1 MKRLASLVGAAVV
14 VVTAG
19 CNQPVKLQFASPPS
33 ERVHTRGPLALPMV
47 QALNAEGDV
56 VPDVKLEL
64 KAEPAGIVIDGPGG
78 VTVANRGD
86 VTLTWSTEKK
96 LTLTHSLR
104 VLLPTR
110 IELRC
115 LPSCF
120 GTIGGE
126 SKLETLVYSEADLLA
141 DLKAPCTTENA
152 AVATVEGET
161 LKFIG
166 RGETTLSCKL
176 DDALLTKKI
185 DVADPAPAEPT
196 PAEGAPT
203 PTVP

>member
-1 MKRLASLVGAAVV
+1 MKRLASLVVV
-14 VVTAG
+14 VAAASG
-19 CNQPVKLQFASPPS
+19 CNQPVKLQFASPPP
-33 ERVHTRGPLALPMV
+33 ERVHARGPLVLPAV
-47 QALNAEGDV
+47 QALNAEGAV
-56 VPDVKLEL
+56 VPDVKIEL

-78 VTVANRGD
+78 VTVVNRGD

-96 LTLTHSLR
+96 LLLTHPLR

-126 SKLETLVYSEADLLA
+126 SKLETLVYSEADLIA

-152 AVATVEGET
+152 AVAAVEGET
-161 LKFIG
+161 LKFVG
-166 RGETTLSCKL
+166 KGLTTLSCTL
-176 DDALLTKKI
+176 DDVLLTKKI
-185 DVADPAPAEPT
+185 DVAEPIPAEPT
-196 PAEGAPT
+196 PAEGAST
-203 PTVP
+203 PSVP